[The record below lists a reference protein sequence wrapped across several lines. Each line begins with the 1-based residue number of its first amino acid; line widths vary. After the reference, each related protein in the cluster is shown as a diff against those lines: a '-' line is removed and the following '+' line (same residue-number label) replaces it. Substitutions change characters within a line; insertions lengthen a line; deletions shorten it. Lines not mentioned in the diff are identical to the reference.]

1 LIGVFVC
8 KRKANANC
16 LDDESNPGSSELN
29 FERSNRLPG
38 EQYPPNKQCQLALG
52 SQYTA
57 YTSTREPFNVSILRL
72 KLRFRS
78 DLLIWVN
85 VKNALVLRFSQL
97 PKNSII

>member
-1 LIGVFVC
+1 LIHVFVW
-8 KRKANANC
+8 KRKANVKC
-16 LDDESNPGSSELN
+16 LDDESDPGRSELN

-57 YTSTREPFNVSILRL
+57 YTSTREPFNVSTLQL
-72 KLRFRS
+72 KLWFRT

-85 VKNALVLRFSQL
+85 VKNALVSRFSQL